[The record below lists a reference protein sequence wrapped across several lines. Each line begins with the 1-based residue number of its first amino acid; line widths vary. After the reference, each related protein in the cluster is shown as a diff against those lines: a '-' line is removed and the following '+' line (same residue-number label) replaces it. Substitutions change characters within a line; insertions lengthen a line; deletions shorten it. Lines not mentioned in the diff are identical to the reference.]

1 MPAVRSTA
9 RPLWVP
15 FEQPRAA
22 PGSRAHPHVR
32 GAAHGGRQRPHAGLH
47 FVLGPRPTTGT
58 ARDGR
63 QGREEFVAQ
72 QRPVGLAE
80 GLARGST
87 GPPSIG
93 GWQSRT
99 QRASEASPCDSMME
113 AGRPSG
119 RARAK
124 QVLGPTAYASWR
136 CSDRNQIGVTRTR
149 VPVDFGHPAASVR
162 WAGGSCTHMPARG
175 LMTRRGRAVGSVRTE
190 RTGHEPHGLLLASVT
205 QRDKRA
211 RFCSQFSLRPI
222 ATRPYGNYAWKLR
235 RHRMTSTRASA
246 ECLA

>member
-1 MPAVRSTA
+1 MASNDCTVFR
-9 RPLWVP
+9 
-15 FEQPRAA
+15 
-22 PGSRAHPHVR
+22 
-32 GAAHGGRQRPHAGLH
+32 
-47 FVLGPRPTTGT
+47 
-58 ARDGR
+58 
-63 QGREEFVAQ
+63 
-72 QRPVGLAE
+72 
-80 GLARGST
+80 
-87 GPPSIG
+87 IM
-93 GWQSRT
+93 
-99 QRASEASPCDSMME
+99 RASEASSCDSMME

-124 QVLGPTAYASWR
+124 QCTATHGVCFVALVRSQPNRSHPDARAGRLRAPCSERQVGGRKLYA
-136 CSDRNQIGVTRTR
+136 
-149 VPVDFGHPAASVR
+149 H
-162 WAGGSCTHMPARG
+162 AGEG

-235 RHRMTSTRASA
+235 RLRMTSTRASA

>member
-32 GAAHGGRQRPHAGLH
+32 GAAHGVNERIPEA
-47 FVLGPRPTTGT
+47 PR
-58 ARDGR
+58 
-63 QGREEFVAQ
+63 VAQ

-80 GLARGST
+80 GLARSST

-99 QRASEASPCDSMME
+99 QRASEARPCDSMME